1 MTLTELRYI
10 VAVAKEL
17 HFGRAAAACF
27 VSQPTL
33 SVAIKK
39 LEDELDTVI
48 FERHQHEVTV
58 TPTGEQIIRQA
69 QVVLEQARA
78 IRLIAEEG
86 KDPLKGK
93 VRLGVIYTVGPYL
106 LPRLI
111 PLLTRRAPD
120 LTLLIDED
128 FTANLADKL
137 RQGEL
142 DVIIVSTPFE
152 VPGVVTEVLYKE
164 PFMVALPRKHPLAK
178 KKSIKADD
186 LINETLLLLKTG
198 NCFRDQVMEVC
209 PACKSDTFSK
219 DKIQKT
225 LEGSSLETIRQMVAA
240 GSGVTVL
247 PNSSIIE
254 SQGVD
259 PLLEYRP
266 FARPVPE
273 REVALAY
280 RQSYPRKKLIEMM
293 IDSIRAC
300 DLSEVHSPAGGT
312 GTPASRAA
320 GKSG

>member
-10 VAVAKEL
+10 VAVAREL

-39 LEDELDTVI
+39 LEDELGIII
-48 FERHQHEVTV
+48 FERHQHEVTI
-58 TPTGEQIIRQA
+58 TPVGEQIVRQA
-69 QVVLEQARA
+69 QQVLEQAKT
-78 IRLIAEEG
+78 IKLIAEEG

-93 VRLGVIYTVGPYL
+93 LRLGVIYTIGPYL
-106 LPRLI
+106 LPKLI
-111 PLLTRRAPD
+111 PILARRAPE
-120 LTLLIDED
+120 LSLIIDED
-128 FTANLADKL
+128 FTTNLAEKL

-152 VPGVVTEVLYKE
+152 VQGVITKVLYKE
-164 PFMVALPRKHPLAK
+164 PFMVALPRHHPLTK

-186 LINETLLLLKTG
+186 LASETLLLLKAG

-219 DKIQKT
+219 DKIQMT

-247 PNSSIIE
+247 PSSSTME
-254 SQGVD
+254 RQDVD
-259 PLLEYRP
+259 SLLEYRP
-266 FARPVPE
+266 FARPIPE
-273 REVALAY
+273 REVAMAY
-280 RQSYPRKKLIEMM
+280 RQTYPRMKVIETLIA
-293 IDSIRAC
+293 SIRDC
-300 DLSEVHSPAGGT
+300 DLSEVKFPAGGPHART
-312 GTPASRAA
+312 TSTASA
-320 GKSG
+320 

>member
-10 VAVAKEL
+10 VAVAREL

-39 LEDELDTVI
+39 LEDELGVI
-48 FERHQHEVTV
+48 NFERHQHEVTI
-58 TPTGEQIIRQA
+58 TPVGEQIVRQA
-69 QVVLEQARA
+69 QQVLEQAKT
-78 IRLIAEEG
+78 IKLIAEEG
-86 KDPLKGK
+86 KDPLKGRL
-93 VRLGVIYTVGPYL
+93 RLGVIYTIGPYL

-111 PLLTRRAPD
+111 PILTRRAPD
-120 LTLLIDED
+120 LNLIIDED
-128 FTANLADKL
+128 FTSNLAGKL

-142 DVIIVSTPFE
+142 DVIIVSTPFD
-152 VPGVVTEVLYKE
+152 VQGVITEVLYRE
-164 PFMVALPRKHPLAK
+164 PFMVALPKHHPLAR

-186 LINETLLLLKTG
+186 LADETLLLLKAG

-219 DKIQKT
+219 DSIQKT

-247 PNSSIIE
+247 PSSSIME
-254 SQGVD
+254 RQDVD
-259 PLLEYRP
+259 SLLEYRP
-266 FARPVPE
+266 FTRPAPE

-280 RQSYPRKKLIEMM
+280 RQTYPRKKVIETLIA
-293 IDSIRAC
+293 SIREC
-300 DLSEVHSPAGGT
+300 DLSEVKFTSGSLQKAASA
-312 GTPASRAA
+312 TPA
-320 GKSG
+320 

>member
-10 VAVAKEL
+10 VAVSREL

-39 LEDELDTVI
+39 LEDELGVII

-58 TPTGEQIIRQA
+58 TPVGEQIVRQA
-69 QVVLEQARA
+69 QQVLEQAKT
-78 IRLIAEEG
+78 IKLIAEEG
-86 KDPLKGK
+86 KDPLKGRL
-93 VRLGVIYTVGPYL
+93 RLGVIYTIGPYL

-111 PLLTRRAPD
+111 PILSRRAPD
-120 LTLLIDED
+120 LNLIIDED
-128 FTANLADKL
+128 FTVNLAGKL

-152 VPGVVTEVLYKE
+152 VQGVITEVLYKE
-164 PFMVALPRKHPLAK
+164 PFMVALPKRHPLAR

-186 LINETLLLLKTG
+186 LADETLLLLKAG

-219 DKIQKT
+219 DNIQKT

-247 PNSSIIE
+247 PSSSIME
-254 SQGVD
+254 KQDVD
-259 PLLEYRP
+259 SLLEYRP
-266 FARPVPE
+266 FTRPVPE

-280 RQSYPRKKLIEMM
+280 RQTYPRKKVIETLIE
-293 IDSIRAC
+293 SIREC
-300 DLSEVHSPAGGT
+300 DLSEVKFTTGGQHKVA
-312 GTPASRAA
+312 TPA
-320 GKSG
+320 

>member
-10 VAVAKEL
+10 VAVAREL

-39 LEDELDTVI
+39 LEDELGVI
-48 FERHQHEVTV
+48 VFERHQHEVTI
-58 TPTGEQIIRQA
+58 TPVGEQIVRQA
-69 QVVLEQARA
+69 QQVLEQAKT
-78 IRLIAEEG
+78 IKLIAEEG
-86 KDPLKGK
+86 KDPLKGRL
-93 VRLGVIYTVGPYL
+93 RLGVIYTIGPYL
-106 LPRLI
+106 LPKLI
-111 PLLTRRAPD
+111 PILARRAPE
-120 LTLLIDED
+120 LGLIIDED
-128 FTANLADKL
+128 FTTNLAEKL

-152 VPGVVTEVLYKE
+152 VQGVITQVLYKE
-164 PFMVALPRKHPLAK
+164 PFMVALPKLHPLSK

-186 LINETLLLLKTG
+186 LADETLLLLKSG

-247 PNSSIIE
+247 PSSSIME
-254 SQGVD
+254 RQDVD
-259 PLLEYRP
+259 SLLEYRP

-280 RQSYPRKKLIEMM
+280 RQTYPRKKVIETLIA
-293 IDSIRAC
+293 SIRDC
-300 DLSEVHSPAGGT
+300 DLSEVKFQAGGPHART
-312 GTPASRAA
+312 TSTASA
-320 GKSG
+320 

>member
-17 HFGRAAAACF
+17 HFGRAAATCF

-48 FERHQHEVTV
+48 FERQQHEVTI
-58 TPTGEQIIRQA
+58 TPIGEQIIRQA
-69 QVVLEQARA
+69 QLVLEQAKT
-78 IRLIAEEG
+78 IKLIAEEG

-93 VRLGVIYTVGPYL
+93 LRMGVIYTVGPYL
-106 LPRLI
+106 LPKLI

-128 FTANLADKL
+128 FTANLAEKL

-142 DVIIVSTPFE
+142 DAIIVSTPFE
-152 VPGVVTEVLYKE
+152 VQGVNTQVLYKE
-164 PFMVALPRKHPLAK
+164 PFMVALPREHPLTK

-209 PACKSDTFSK
+209 PACKSDTFSR

-247 PNSSIIE
+247 PSSSIME
-254 SQGVD
+254 KQDVD
-259 PLLEYRP
+259 LLLEFRP

-280 RQSYPRKKLIEMM
+280 RQTYPRKKLIE
-293 IDSIRAC
+293 ILIAAIRDC
-300 DLSEVHSPAGGT
+300 DLTEARFPSAQH
-312 GTPASRAA
+312 
-320 GKSG
+320 KSLSTAEG

>member
-39 LEDELDTVI
+39 LEDELGTVI
-48 FERHQHEVTV
+48 FERHQHEVTI
-58 TPTGEQIIRQA
+58 TPIGEQIIRQA
-69 QVVLEQARA
+69 QLVLEQAKT
-78 IRLIAEEG
+78 IKLIADES

-93 VRLGVIYTVGPYL
+93 LRLGVIYTVGPYL
-106 LPRLI
+106 LPKLI
-111 PLLTRRAPD
+111 SSLTRRAPD

-128 FTANLADKL
+128 FTVNLAEKL
-137 RQGEL
+137 RQGDL
-142 DVIIVSTPFE
+142 DIIIVSTPFE
-152 VPGVVTEVLYKE
+152 VQGVVTEILYKE
-164 PFMVALPRKHPLAK
+164 PFMVALPKGHPLTK

-209 PACKSDTFSK
+209 PACKSDTFSR

-247 PNSSIIE
+247 PSSSIME
-254 SQGVD
+254 KQDVD
-259 PLLEYRP
+259 LLLEYRP

-280 RQSYPRKKLIEMM
+280 RQTYPRKKLIE
-293 IDSIRAC
+293 ILIAAIRDC
-300 DLSEVHSPAGGT
+300 DLTEAKFPVAQHKTLSTAQG
-312 GTPASRAA
+312 
-320 GKSG
+320 